1 MEHWDEFDH
10 YEFGMR
16 VIDTDYTS
24 YMLLYQCREEFE
36 GVEDLETAFAA
47 EDDHKRV
54 HHQAIS
60 ILVRDPSK
68 IS

>member
-10 YEFGMR
+10 YEFSMR

-36 GVEDLETAFAA
+36 GVEDVETALAA
-47 EDDHKRV
+47 EDDHKRI
-54 HHQAIS
+54 HH
-60 ILVRDPSK
+60 
-68 IS
+68 